1 MSLSTLTGH
10 IFALFLK
17 AYIESSSFQQSILAA
32 ELASAQGN
40 TAVNMSHIGKIAA
53 NPEQSKNLET
63 ATARVLG
70 YDLDF
75 VNLRKEVYE
84 GESRIPVMSFGT
96 PLEDAQRRDMT
107 VNALFY
113 NVHSQQ
119 IEDWTQSGL
128 DDMREG
134 LVRTP
139 MEPETT
145 FTDDPL
151 RILRCVR
158 FASRF
163 HYTIHKDIRAC
174 LCGVA
179 HGDEAPDSAARKAL
193 ELRDALQRKVSRERF
208 GIEIDKMLT
217 GNDPLY
223 ALRLLSELH
232 LYRIVFSPPPP
243 FSDKMLLSDDGV
255 TPGAPASF
263 PGEASALASGAFL
276 DELLSGN
283 SGAFAVAIKRLPSDW
298 LAALREPSAKARLRL
313 VWFAVALMPLRNLY
327 VNIRKGKVEFQ
338 AAQATIAVGLKVC
351 FESHIILHSLALK
364 IPKSRLA
371 TCLTQQSFCPARIF
385 RVLRQLIL

>member
-163 HYTIHKDIRAC
+163 HYTIH
-174 LCGVA
+174 
-179 HGDEAPDSAARKAL
+179 
-193 ELRDALQRKVSRERF
+193 
-208 GIEIDKMLT
+208 
-217 GNDPLY
+217 
-223 ALRLLSELH
+223 LSL
-232 LYRIVFSPPPP
+232 I
-243 FSDKMLLSDDGV
+243 
-255 TPGAPASF
+255 
-263 PGEASALASGAFL
+263 
-276 DELLSGN
+276 
-283 SGAFAVAIKRLPSDW
+283 
-298 LAALREPSAKARLRL
+298 
-313 VWFAVALMPLRNLY
+313 
-327 VNIRKGKVEFQ
+327 
-338 AAQATIAVGLKVC
+338 
-351 FESHIILHSLALK
+351 HI
-364 IPKSRLA
+364 
-371 TCLTQQSFCPARIF
+371 
-385 RVLRQLIL
+385 